1 MIRSNLCLF
10 GFDCKTGNT
19 NLNPYEN
26 TKIEQSSKKEVPE
39 EFFHPEKRVANN
51 LPAIIHF
58 PPELHINLSQFLDS
72 RSIMALRQSNSVFHR
87 NIGTEIVINKI
98 KVEYERHKKD
108 VEQRF
113 ARAACLDEM
122 KNPVGEDPIML
133 TKFNTPDDRK
143 ELEAII
149 SEILGDEDITKWFRE
164 KYPIFNKSVQRHE
177 DGCGRL
183 PLKENWNRHLTNQ
196 TFSRQSHT
204 WINSLTLD
212 VIHSYH
218 H

>member
-1 MIRSNLCLF
+1 MIQSNPCLF
-10 GFDCKTGNT
+10 GFYGKTGNT
-19 NLNPYEN
+19 NPTPYEN
-26 TKIEQSSKKEVPE
+26 TKIEQSSKKEVAE
-39 EFFHPEKRVANN
+39 EFFHPEKGVANN

-58 PPELHINLSQFLDS
+58 PPEPHIKLSQFLDS
-72 RSIMALRQSNSVFHR
+72 NSIMALRLSNSVFHR
-87 NIGTEIVINKI
+87 NIGTEIVINQI
-98 KVEYERHKKD
+98 KVEYELHKKD

-113 ARAACLDEM
+113 VRAACLDEM
-122 KNPVGEDPIML
+122 KNPAGEDPIML

-149 SEILGDEDITKWFRE
+149 SEILGDDDITKWFRE

-183 PLKENWNRHLTNQ
+183 PSKENWNRHLINQ
-196 TFSRQSHT
+196 TFYRQSNT
-204 WINSLTLD
+204 WLNSLTLD
-212 VIHSYH
+212 VIMGYH

>member
-1 MIRSNLCLF
+1 MIQSNPYLL
-10 GFDCKTGNT
+10 GFYGKTGDT
-19 NLNPYEN
+19 DPNPYES
-26 TKIEQSSKKEVPE
+26 TKIEQSSRQKVPGKV
-39 EFFHPEKRVANN
+39 FHPEKRVANN

-72 RSIMALRQSNSVFHR
+72 KSIMALRLSNSVFHR

-98 KVEYERHKKD
+98 KVEYELHKKD

-113 ARAACLDEM
+113 AHAACLNER

-149 SEILGDEDITKWFRE
+149 SEILGDKDITKWFRE
-164 KYPIFNKSVQRHE
+164 KYSIFNKSVQRHE

-212 VIHSYH
+212 VIYSYH